1 MAYNYGTAA
10 LRAIGDT
17 ERPLFFLIISGVT
30 NVVLNLIFVIF
41 LKLDV
46 AGVALATIIS
56 EALSAFLV
64 LRCLSKE
71 TGPWRFDVRR
81 LPSIATPFMT
91 FAVSVFLAGIQ
102 ACLFSL
108 SNVVIQGAINTYGSL
123 VVAACGAA
131 ANIENVMYILMN
143 AFHQASMTFVG
154 QNLGAG
160 KWERVKRVVTICV
173 SLVTCVGIMEAIA
186 ARLLGTGND

>member
-56 EALSAFLV
+56 GRPSVPSWSFAALARKQGPGV
-64 LRCLSKE
+64 L
-71 TGPWRFDVRR
+71 TFGA

-91 FAVSVFLAGIQ
+91 FAVSVFLRASRPV
-102 ACLFSL
+102 FSVFPTSSSKAL
-108 SNVVIQGAINTYGSL
+108 S
-123 VVAACGAA
+123 
-131 ANIENVMYILMN
+131 ILM
-143 AFHQASMTFVG
+143 AVWS
-154 QNLGAG
+154 
-160 KWERVKRVVTICV
+160 
-173 SLVTCVGIMEAIA
+173 
-186 ARLLGTGND
+186 

>member
-1 MAYNYGTAA
+1 MAYNLWDAA

-91 FAVSVFLAGIQ
+91 FAVSVFLRASRPV
-102 ACLFSL
+102 FSVFPTSSSKAL
-108 SNVVIQGAINTYGSL
+108 S
-123 VVAACGAA
+123 
-131 ANIENVMYILMN
+131 ILM
-143 AFHQASMTFVG
+143 AVWS
-154 QNLGAG
+154 
-160 KWERVKRVVTICV
+160 
-173 SLVTCVGIMEAIA
+173 
-186 ARLLGTGND
+186 